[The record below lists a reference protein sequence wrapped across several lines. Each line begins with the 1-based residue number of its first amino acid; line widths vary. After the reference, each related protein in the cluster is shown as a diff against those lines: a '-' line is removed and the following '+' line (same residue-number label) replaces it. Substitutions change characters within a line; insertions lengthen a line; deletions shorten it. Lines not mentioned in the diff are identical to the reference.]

1 MHPTV
6 RPATSDDIDIA
17 ALLRAISRRKFWI
30 IALAVATGLAT
41 FVALSFV
48 TPLFSSQ
55 ARILIERE
63 ENSYKRPAGS
73 QMLNERRESTDQEAI
88 SSQVQVLLSRD
99 LAMGV
104 VKDLRLD
111 EDPEFNTQAGSGII
125 WRRLLRFIRFDQLP
139 SQGVLQERVLDIFLS
154 RLSVYQL
161 QKSRVIAVE
170 FQSSNPDTAAKAA
183 NRLSEFYLTW
193 QQSAKL
199 KQTKEASAWLSGQ
212 IKELTKQVEAADIA
226 AERFRS
232 SSGLLEGS
240 NNTTLDAQQLSELNS
255 QLILAKAQRTEAVA
269 RAQLIEKMLKDKGG
283 VADAADVINSRLI
296 QRLLEQRVRVQ
307 RELAE
312 VSATLLPS
320 HPRIIQ
326 LNSEL
331 ADVRSQ
337 IRKEA
342 RKVVSGLRN
351 EAQIA
356 GAREASLRESL
367 TELKHSAAKGNESQ
381 IKLRA
386 LEREAKANRE
396 VLESYLARY
405 RDASSRS
412 DQASVPA
419 HASIISRAH
428 VSSSPSFPQKGP
440 ISLLAFAAVALLG
453 FAHTIAR
460 ELIVPQNRLGPHASY
475 DDNASAHSTRPHA
488 VQVEHQSGFS
498 TRKSPGDFAHHME
511 AGGLTRMIIAAP
523 LSGWTDSTGQA
534 IDIARE
540 LSEPGK
546 NTVLI
551 DAMVEG
557 DHVAIALDLP
567 DAPGVHQM
575 LSGDASF
582 EDAVRRDPDSALHV
596 ISGTTEPGRV
606 FELDTQGLGPMLEAL
621 EAAYDNII
629 IYAAPAEASAL
640 VSLPSQV
647 EPALVMIVDPSGSRD
662 EALWLADEILT
673 RADNSAHVML
683 HAQSQTRPWTMPQ
696 MPFLKRA
703 AAG

>member
-6 RPATSDDIDIA
+6 RPAASDDIDIA

-30 IALAVATGLAT
+30 TALAVAAGLAT

-48 TPLFSSQ
+48 TPLYSSQ

-63 ENSYKRPAGS
+63 ANTYKRPAGS
-73 QMLNERRESTDQEAI
+73 QILNERREGTDQEAI
-88 SSQVQVLLSRD
+88 SSQIQVLLSRD

-111 EDPEFNTQAGSGII
+111 EDPEFNTQAGSGIF
-125 WRRLLRFIRFDQLP
+125 WRRLLRFISFDHLP
-139 SQGVLQERVLDIFLS
+139 SQVALQERVLDVFLS

-161 QKSRVIAVE
+161 KKSHVIAVS

-183 NRLSEFYLTW
+183 NTLSDFYLTW
-193 QQSAKL
+193 QQSEKL

-212 IKELTKQVEAADIA
+212 IKELTKKVESADIA

-255 QLILAKAQRTEAVA
+255 QLILAKAQRTEAVV
-269 RAQLIEKMLKDKGG
+269 RAELIEKMLKDMGG
-283 VADAADVINSRLI
+283 VANAADVIKSRLI
-296 QRLLEQRVRVQ
+296 QRLLEQRVTVQ

-320 HPRIIQ
+320 HPRIKQ

-331 ADVRSQ
+331 ADVRTQ

-367 TELKHSAAKGNESQ
+367 AELKQSASKGNESQ

-386 LEREAKANRE
+386 LEREAKANRD

-405 RDASSRS
+405 RDASARS
-412 DQASVPA
+412 DEASVPA

-428 VSSSPSFPQKGP
+428 ISSLPSFPQKGP

-453 FAHTIAR
+453 FAQTIAR
-460 ELIVPQNRLGPHASY
+460 ELIVPQNRLGPHVSY
-475 DDNASAHSTRPHA
+475 DDNASSHPPRPRA
-488 VQVEHQSGFS
+488 VQIEHQSGFS
-498 TRKSPGDFAHHME
+498 TLKSPGDMAHYLE

-540 LSEPGK
+540 VSASGRSA
-546 NTVLI
+546 VLV
-551 DAMVEG
+551 DAMIEG

-567 DAPGVHQM
+567 DAPGVHQI

-606 FELDTQGLGPMLEAL
+606 FGLDMQGLGPMLEAL
-621 EAAYDNII
+621 ETAYDSII
-629 IYAAPAEASAL
+629 IYAAPSDASAL
-640 VSLPSQV
+640 VSIPSQA
-647 EPALVMIVDPSGSRD
+647 EPDLVMIVDPSASTD
-662 EALWLADEILT
+662 EALWLADEILA
-673 RADNSAHVML
+673 RAESSANVMFL
-683 HAQSQTRPWTMPQ
+683 AHNQTRPWAMPQ
-696 MPFLKRA
+696 MPFLRRA